1 MQWKSAAS
9 VRRKGVCTFSD
20 ISVVFIRKL
29 HDKVMDTRT
38 FGGFDDL
45 FIGSSGLSV
54 GNIILDGSIKKI
66 DILLYHTDLASKALK
81 SQPADILSVYSN
93 GTAGHIIKSGQE
105 RADRGFP
112 LPEGPTRQWIF
123 LPGYQ

>member
-1 MQWKSAAS
+1 MQWRSAAS
-9 VRRKGVCTFSD
+9 VPGKACATFSD

-66 DILLYHTDLASKALK
+66 DILLYHTDLDSKALK

-105 RADRGFP
+105 RAC
-112 LPEGPTRQWIF
+112 LLYTS
-123 LPGYQ
+123 

>member
-1 MQWKSAAS
+1 
-9 VRRKGVCTFSD
+9 
-20 ISVVFIRKL
+20 
-29 HDKVMDTRT
+29 MDTRT

-105 RADRGFP
+105 RADRCNEKKHGRNAHVLSRP
-112 LPEGPTRQWIF
+112 
-123 LPGYQ
+123 

>member
-1 MQWKSAAS
+1 MCIRDSLNPTFAFVIQSAGGLIQDQD
-9 VRRKGVCTFSD
+9 RRILKEYTCNGNPLLLSAGKACATFSD

-54 GNIILDGSIKKI
+54 GNIIRC
-66 DILLYHTDLASKALK
+66 
-81 SQPADILSVYSN
+81 V
-93 GTAGHIIKSGQE
+93 
-105 RADRGFP
+105 
-112 LPEGPTRQWIF
+112 
-123 LPGYQ
+123 

>member
-1 MQWKSAAS
+1 
-9 VRRKGVCTFSD
+9 
-20 ISVVFIRKL
+20 
-29 HDKVMDTRT
+29 MDTRT

-105 RADRGFP
+105 RADRGFSASGRSHNCDEFS
-112 LPEGPTRQWIF
+112 LSDFKVDVLQHFVYVASGAVTLVQMIHF
-123 LPGYQ
+123 